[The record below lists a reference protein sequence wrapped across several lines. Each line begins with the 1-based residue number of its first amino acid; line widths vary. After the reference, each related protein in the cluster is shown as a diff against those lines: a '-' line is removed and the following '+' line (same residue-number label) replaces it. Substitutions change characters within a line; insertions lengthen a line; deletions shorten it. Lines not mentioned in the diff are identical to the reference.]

1 MDMSNRHIRHTLGA
15 IAVGAAALAACDSID
30 CTLYNTVSLAC
41 SFYSEGQAVK
51 LTDTLTVS
59 ALGTDSILVNS
70 LIGAS
75 KLELP
80 LSYSQD
86 ADTLVLRIY
95 GEEYDLSDTLWVEKT
110 NTPHFESPDCP
121 TTMFPQIKSVRH
133 TSTFI
138 DSVTITRNLVD
149 YDQTENI
156 RIHL

>member
-110 NTPHFESPDCP
+110 NTPPPEPPS
-121 TTMFPQIKSVRH
+121 
-133 TSTFI
+133 
-138 DSVTITRNLVD
+138 
-149 YDQTENI
+149 
-156 RIHL
+156 

>member
-86 ADTLVLRIY
+86 ADTLVLHIY

-121 TTMFPQIKSVRH
+121 ATMFHQIKSVRH

>member
-1 MDMSNRHIRHTLGA
+1 MSNRHIRHTLGA

-110 NTPHFESPDCP
+110 NPPPFDLA
-121 TTMFPQIKSVRH
+121 
-133 TSTFI
+133 
-138 DSVTITRNLVD
+138 D
-149 YDQTENI
+149 
-156 RIHL
+156 

>member
-86 ADTLVLRIY
+86 ADTLVLPIY
-95 GEEYDLSDTLWVEKT
+95 GEEHNLSDTLWVEKT

-121 TTMFPQIKSVRH
+121 NTMFHQIKSVRH

>member
-95 GEEYDLSDTLWVEKT
+95 GKEYDLSDTLWVEKT

-121 TTMFPQIKSVRH
+121 TTMFHQIKSVRH

>member
-121 TTMFPQIKSVRH
+121 TTMFHQIKSERH